1 MKTLK
6 AILLLL
12 IISFQ
17 FSLLAQ
23 TQDENIKFCKTTEV
37 NEELL
42 RNNPELRLEREAY
55 AKAINEFIR
64 NNPKDD
70 ETYVIPVVFHVIHNY
85 GAENISKAQIE
96 DQIRILN
103 EDFNLLNPDTSL
115 IIDEFKSIAA
125 NCNFEFRLAKLDPDG
140 NCTDGITRTVSELTY
155 NGGEEVKEIAP
166 TWNRTNR
173 AYLNIWVVNRIPGAA
188 GYSFYPYSN
197 DMSYAGILMTYSYVG
212 SIEEGSAGRSRTLT
226 HEIGHYLDL
235 PHPWGSTNDPELPE
249 NCGID
254 DGIEDTPNTI
264 GHTSCSLYA
273 ITCGSLDNVQ
283 NYMDYSYCGRMFTI
297 GQSERMY
304 AALNVYPTRQLLWQ
318 ADNLINT
325 GVFDPEAL
333 AECIPVPDFSQDEN
347 IGCEGMEVQFFDLTY
362 NTDVIDTWE
371 WQFEG
376 GTPSTSNEQ
385 NPIVIYSSAG
395 KYNVSLTVGN
405 SAGNDT
411 KSVTN
416 KIKIYDPND
425 ALSLPVLL
433 DIENDEFPQIPDSE
447 YNDFYFIENGN
458 SNWERTSS
466 AASSEQYS
474 MRIINRYNDINT
486 NNSFITPSFELDT
499 LDFPVNIYFD
509 VAYSKKE
516 STTNDILKVYL
527 SEDCGQNW
535 RIQYYK
541 SGNSLATTDYFS
553 PYGTFVPTEDEWR
566 EESLAI
572 NPAIFWG
579 SNSIKIR
586 FESTSKGGNAMY
598 IDNIRVISDATN
610 IISNNSMDIKIYPNP
625 FENVLY
631 FESDG
636 NEELNMII
644 SDIYGRVLSRSIIN
658 KGETLTDISQLIPTD
673 ANGLLIIKIIG
684 EQSSSVFKVQKTQ

>member
-1 MKTLK
+1 MKILK
-6 AILLLL
+6 PFLLFLL
-12 IISFQ
+12 IAGQ
-17 FSLLAQ
+17 FSLIAQ
-23 TQDENIKFCKTTEV
+23 TQDNDIKFCKTTEV

-42 RNNPELRLEREAY
+42 LNNPELVIERQAY
-55 AKAINEFIR
+55 AKAIDEFIK

-70 ETYVIPVVFHVIHNY
+70 ETYIIPVVFHVIHNY
-85 GAENISKAQIE
+85 GPENISKAQIE

-103 EDFNLLNPDTSL
+103 EDYNLLNPDTTY
-115 IIDEFKSIAA
+115 IIDEFKNLAA

-155 NGGEEVKEIAP
+155 NGGEEVKQIAP

-197 DMSYAGILMTYSYVG
+197 DTSYAGILMTYSYVG

-283 NYMDYSYCGRMFTI
+283 NYMDYSYCAKMFTI

-318 ADNLINT
+318 PDNLINT

-333 AECIPVPDFSQDEN
+333 AECVPVPDFSQNEN
-347 IGCEGMEVQFFDLTY
+347 IGCEGMEVQFFDLSY

-376 GTPSTSNEQ
+376 GTPTVSNEQ
-385 NPIVIYSSAG
+385 NPIVTYSSAG
-395 KYNVSLTVGN
+395 KYNVSLTVSN
-405 SAGNDT
+405 SVGNDT
-411 KSVTN
+411 KSVAN
-416 KIKIYDPND
+416 KISIYNPDD
-425 ALSLPVLL
+425 ALILPVQL
-433 DIENDEFPQIPDSE
+433 DIENDEFPQIPASE
-447 YNDFYFIENGN
+447 YNDFYLIEGGN
-458 SNWERTSS
+458 KQWERTDS
-466 AASSEQYS
+466 AASSGQHS

-486 NNSFITPSFELDT
+486 NNSFITPAFKLDT
-499 LDFPVNIYFD
+499 LDFPLNIYFD

-516 STTNDILKVYL
+516 STTNDILKIYL
-527 SEDCGQNW
+527 SDDCGQNW

-541 SGNSLATTDYFS
+541 SGNSLATTDYYS
-553 PYGTFVPTEDEWR
+553 PYGTYTPTEDEWR
-566 EESLAI
+566 EESFAI
-572 NPAIFWG
+572 NPAIFW
-579 SNSIKIR
+579 NSSSLRIR
-586 FESTSKGGNAMY
+586 FETVSKGGNTMY
-598 IDNIRVISDATN
+598 IDNINVINDVTS
-610 IISNNSMDIKIYPNP
+610 IVSNKSLDVKIYPNP
-625 FENVLY
+625 FEDVLY
-631 FESDG
+631 FETEG
-636 NEELNMII
+636 NEKLDIVI
-644 SDIYGRVLSRSIIN
+644 SDIFGRVLSQSTIN
-658 KGETLTDISQLIPTD
+658 KGETITDISQLIPSSAT
-673 ANGLLIIKIIG
+673 GLLMIKIIG
-684 EQSSSVFKVQKTQ
+684 ENSSGVFKVQKTQ